1 MRRIQKET
9 LEQVLQELS
18 CHPCSSLEL
27 DELVNPQMGVISG
40 FQDLLNELE
49 YLRTLPLGECPPA
62 GSVQPSKQVKV

>member
-1 MRRIQKET
+1 MKPIKKET

-18 CHPCSSLEL
+18 CHPCSSQEL

-49 YLRTLPLGECPPA
+49 CLRALPLGERPPA
-62 GSVQPSKQVKV
+62 GAVQPPEQIKV